1 MEKLTLKQKQY
12 ITKIADIHESE
23 LAKQNEDYRKSRLS
37 VVLREE
43 MINHGLKYNTDIVW
57 LETQK
62 EQLIGFIWAR
72 YLNDYNKV
80 IIEMLH
86 VNEAFRKQR
95 IATRFKNEVE
105 AWARAQGAQKIESTV
120 ANHNIQMQQLNLNM
134 DYHVSKVIM
143 TKNLRVNNEDNTEK

>member
-12 ITKIADIHESE
+12 ITEIADIHESE

-37 VVLREE
+37 VGLREE

-86 VNEAFRKQR
+86 VNEAFRKQG

-105 AWARAQGAQKIESTV
+105 AWARAQGAQKVESTV

>member
-12 ITKIADIHESE
+12 ITEIADLHESE

-37 VVLREE
+37 VGLREE

-86 VNEAFRKQR
+86 VNEAFRKQG

>member
-12 ITKIADIHESE
+12 ITEIADIHESE

-86 VNEAFRKQR
+86 VNEAFRKQG

>member
-12 ITKIADIHESE
+12 ITEIADLHESE

-37 VVLREE
+37 VGLREE

-86 VNEAFRKQR
+86 VNEAFRKQG

-105 AWARAQGAQKIESTV
+105 AWARAQGAQKVESTV

>member
-86 VNEAFRKQR
+86 VNEAFRKQG

>member
-12 ITKIADIHESE
+12 ITEIADIHESE

-37 VVLREE
+37 VGLREE
-43 MINHGLKYNTDIVW
+43 MINHGLKYNTDILW

-80 IIEMLH
+80 IIEMLY
-86 VNEAFRKQR
+86 VNEAFRKQG

>member
-12 ITKIADIHESE
+12 ITEIADIHESE

-37 VVLREE
+37 VGLREE

-86 VNEAFRKQR
+86 VNEAFRKQG

-143 TKNLRVNNEDNTEK
+143 SKNLRVNNEDNTEK

>member
-37 VVLREE
+37 VGLREE

-86 VNEAFRKQR
+86 VNEAFRKQG

-120 ANHNIQMQQLNLNM
+120 ANHNIQMQQLNLDM